1 MEKNKTQKENNSN
14 YLIKLGNKIRQLRI
28 EKGMTQTD
36 LAAKVGKDYQSIQRV
51 EHGTVNSSIQYLRE
65 IAEGLEMTTD
75 ELIKNIENGG

>member
-1 MEKNKTQKENNSN
+1 MEKNKTQKENNNN

-75 ELIKNIENGG
+75 ELIKNIENKI